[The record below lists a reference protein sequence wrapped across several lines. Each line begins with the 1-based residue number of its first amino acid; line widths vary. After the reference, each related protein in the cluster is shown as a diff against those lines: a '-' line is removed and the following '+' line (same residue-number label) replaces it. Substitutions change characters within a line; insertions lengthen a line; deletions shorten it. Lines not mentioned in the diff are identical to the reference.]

1 MLQSVGFVWSD
12 IYFLNMD
19 ITERAREIFSH
30 DLFATE
36 ATGIAIE
43 HVGEHESRCSL
54 RVGEKHCNAR
64 GVVMGGVLYT
74 LGDFAAAV
82 AVNMNTLQWVS
93 LDATMHYLAA
103 VPLGATLV
111 ATAKAIKHGRT
122 TALYQT
128 IIENPDNGKCIAI
141 VETTMIKV

>member
-1 MLQSVGFVWSD
+1 
-12 IYFLNMD
+12 MD
-19 ITERAREIFSH
+19 ITERAREIFSR

-36 ATGIAIE
+36 AAGIAIE
-43 HVGEHESRCSL
+43 YVGEHESRCSL

-64 GVVMGGVLYT
+64 GVAMGGVLYT

-82 AVNMNTLQWVS
+82 AANRDTLQWVS
-93 LDATMHYLAA
+93 LDATIHYLVV

-111 ATAKAIKHGRT
+111 ATAKALKHGNT

-128 IIENPDNGKCIAI
+128 VIKNPDNGKRVAI
-141 VETTMIKV
+141 VETTMMKVG